1 MIFYSSRCHHRIDM
15 DIDEVQQDRRR
26 RCRWRWPFRRGGSRR
41 ESAAAFHA
49 RRLVLMKIS
58 RRYEIAFICCGV
70 LLGFNLGV
78 WSYAAFFL
86 PPNTDR
92 NGLAEFLASICL
104 VVGLFWLTVMRAE
117 MRRKDDVNDKPDA

>member
-1 MIFYSSRCHHRIDM
+1 
-15 DIDEVQQDRRR
+15 
-26 RCRWRWPFRRGGSRR
+26 
-41 ESAAAFHA
+41 
-49 RRLVLMKIS
+49 MKIS
-58 RRYEIAFICCGV
+58 RRYEIGFICCGV

-86 PPNTDR
+86 PPNTGR

-117 MRRKDDVNDKPDA
+117 MRRKDDANDKPDA